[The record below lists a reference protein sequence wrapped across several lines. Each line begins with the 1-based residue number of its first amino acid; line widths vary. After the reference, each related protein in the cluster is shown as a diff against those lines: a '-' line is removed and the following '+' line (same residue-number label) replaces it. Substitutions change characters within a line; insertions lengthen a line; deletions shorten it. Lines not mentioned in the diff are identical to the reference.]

1 MFGVLGVIALV
12 LAVLEVRR
20 NRREGP
26 APAAGSLLLGG
37 VAWVSALVLEL
48 LFRGIAHSAV
58 GQKLPQEF
66 LLGAQSTLLA
76 AAAMPL
82 WVALTR
88 LFLYRVRPG
97 ELGWMAPF
105 VILSLAVR
113 TLQPSLPV
121 GLAELIAVP
130 ALTRLRWRR
139 EVSASVRAFAG
150 LFGLLFLL
158 LNVTPARV
166 GEGADVAPSLAA
178 GLHRFYDWVRIVSWT
193 YMFLALPRLLWGVE
207 LPIRSVRRRLLVSHL
222 LAGLVPVVLVVFFWG
237 LSTYLSVSG
246 ERARLAAR
254 FLTGS
259 AEEIGATL
267 VAAVGA
273 PGTSRDAVENWAR
286 LSSSVRP
293 GLRAWCDGACPPEK
307 DAAGT
312 PVSAD
317 APRRSDP
324 VLVRVFG
331 DSIPGES
338 MLAAW
343 GQGCRSTGIVLLE
356 GRTYVGAAAFR
367 PGVEAGPAV
376 VVLVPVG
383 DYLGPSFQ
391 DMFSARAHVETGFV
405 VRPEGGLPIGPALPS
420 PTEGQAGSE
429 FARSGEASPGAA
441 LLPAVEWSSGGWR
454 NRQVLVW
461 VRVGFMQAVRGLTQ
475 NLRENPFNVFPLLF
489 LAVVAGLFVLVEVLT
504 AGMVVSMG
512 RSILR
517 ALSALRQ
524 GTARLRSG
532 NFRYR
537 IPVEADDELWD
548 VAHSFNDMAGDL
560 DKARGLEIENER
572 IEGELELAR
581 QIQDRLLPVDLPTL
595 PRCELAGRS
604 LPARQVG
611 GDYFDAVPL
620 GADRVA
626 LVIADV
632 SGKGVPAALLMSS
645 FRASLLSADID
656 RDGPALTL
664 ARVNAFLHNSVEPGR
679 FVTAFLGVLHITTG
693 RLVYSNAGHNPPM
706 LLRRG
711 AEDPHLLRQGG
722 LVLGLFGTT
731 VYQQAETVMLP
742 GDLLALYTDGVSEAM
757 DEDERFYG
765 EERFVDLLRRNRTEP
780 CHEIL
785 REVLGEVRAF
795 SGGAGQTDDVTVLI
809 VRRR

>member
-1 MFGVLGVIALV
+1 MTFYLLGVVALA

-48 LFRGIAHSAV
+48 LFRGIAHAAL
-58 GQKLPQEF
+58 GQRLPAGF
-66 LLGAQSTLLA
+66 LLGAQGTLLA
-76 AAAMPL
+76 AAAIPL

-88 LFLYRVRPG
+88 LFLYRVRPR

-105 VILSLAVR
+105 VVLSFVVR
-113 TLQPSLPV
+113 GLVPTLPG
-121 GLAELIAVP
+121 GLAELIALP
-130 ALTRLRWRR
+130 ALARLRWRR
-139 EVSASVRAFAG
+139 EVSASVRGLAG

-158 LNVTPARV
+158 LLLYLTPARV
-166 GEGADVAPSLAA
+166 AVGADASSSPAA
-178 GLHRFYDWVRIVSWT
+178 GLHRFYDWVRVVSWT

-222 LAGLVPVVLVVFFWG
+222 LAGLVPLVLVVLFWG

-246 ERARLAAR
+246 ERARLSAG

-259 AEEIGATL
+259 ADDIGTTL
-267 VAAVGA
+267 VGAVDA
-273 PGTSRDAVENWAR
+273 PGTSREAVESWAR
-286 LSSSVRP
+286 LSSSVWP
-293 GLRAWCDGACPPEK
+293 GLRAWCGSACPPAAG
-307 DAAGT
+307 AAGT
-312 PVSAD
+312 PR
-317 APRRSDP
+317 PSDL

-331 DSIPGES
+331 DTIPGEPA
-338 MLAAW
+338 LVAW
-343 GQGCRSTGIVLLE
+343 GRGCRSTGIVLLG

-367 PGVEAGPAV
+367 HGAETGPAA
-376 VVLVPVG
+376 VVLVPVQ
-383 DYLGPSFQ
+383 DLLGASFQ
-391 DMFSARAHVETGFV
+391 RVFDARAHLETGFV
-405 VRPEGGLPIGPALPS
+405 VPSEGWPPIGPTQS
-420 PTEGQAGSE
+420 VPTEEEADSE
-429 FARSGEASPGAA
+429 FARSGEISPGVA
-441 LLPAVEWSSGGWR
+441 LLPAVEWSNGGWR
-454 NRQVLVW
+454 DRQVLLG
-461 VRVGFMQAVRGLTQ
+461 VRVGFLQAVRGLTR
-475 NLRENPFNVFPLLF
+475 NLGENRFNVVPLIF
-489 LAVVAGLFVLVEVLT
+489 LAVVAGLFVLVEILT
-504 AGMVVSMG
+504 VGMVVSMG
-512 RSILR
+512 RSVLR

-560 DKARGLEIENER
+560 DKARDLEIESER

-581 QIQDRLLPVDLPTL
+581 QIQDRLLPVELPTIS
-595 PRCELAGRS
+595 RCELAGRS

-611 GDYFDAVPL
+611 GDYFDALHL
-620 GADRVA
+620 GGDRVA

-645 FRASLLSADID
+645 FRASLLSADIE
-656 RDGPALTL
+656 RDGPAMTL

-679 FVTAFLGVLHITTG
+679 FVTAFLAVLHIATG

-742 GDLLALYTDGVSEAM
+742 GDLLTLYTDGVSEAM

-765 EERFVDLLRRNRTEP
+765 EERFLDLLRRNRTEP

-785 REVLGEVRAF
+785 REVLEEVRTF
-795 SGGAGQTDDVTVLI
+795 SGGAGQTDDVTVLM

>member
-1 MFGVLGVIALV
+1 MFYLLGVVALA
-12 LAVLEVRR
+12 LAVIEVRR

-37 VAWVSALVLEL
+37 VAWVSALVLEFF
-48 LFRGIAHSAV
+48 FRGIAHSAL
-58 GQKLPQEF
+58 GQRLPAGF
-66 LLGAQSTLLA
+66 LLGAQSALLA
-76 AAAMPL
+76 ASAMPL

-88 LFLYRVRPG
+88 LFLYRVRPR

-105 VILSLAVR
+105 VVVSLVVR
-113 TLQPSLPV
+113 GLVPTLPV

-130 ALTRLRWRR
+130 ALARLRWRR
-139 EVSASVRAFAG
+139 EVSASVRGLTG

-158 LNVTPARV
+158 LNLNLTPTPVAV
-166 GEGADVAPSLAA
+166 GADAASSLAA
-178 GLHRFYDWVRIVSWT
+178 GLHRFYDWVRVVSWT

-222 LAGLVPVVLVVFFWG
+222 LAGLVPLVLVVLFWG

-246 ERARLAAR
+246 ERARLSAR
-254 FLTGS
+254 FLSGS
-259 AEEIGATL
+259 ADDIGTTL
-267 VAAVGA
+267 VGAVSA
-273 PGTSRDAVENWAR
+273 PGTSREAVETWAR
-286 LSSSVRP
+286 LSSSVWP
-293 GLRAWCDGACPPEK
+293 GLRAWCGGTCPPAVG
-307 DAAGT
+307 AAG
-312 PVSAD
+312 
-317 APRRSDP
+317 APRPSDLA
-324 VLVRVFG
+324 LVRVFG
-331 DSIPGES
+331 DTIPGEPAL
-338 MLAAW
+338 MAW
-343 GQGCRSTGIVLLE
+343 GRGCRSAGVVLLG

-367 PGVEAGPAV
+367 RGAETAPAA
-376 VVLVPVG
+376 VVLVPVQ
-383 DYLGPSFQ
+383 DLLGASFQ
-391 DMFSARAHVETGFV
+391 DMFDVRAHIETGSV
-405 VRPEGGLPIGPALPS
+405 VGSEDRS
-420 PTEGQAGSE
+420 PNEPTQSSTTEEEVDSE
-429 FARSGEASPGAA
+429 FAGSGETSRGAA
-441 LLPAVEWSSGGWR
+441 LLPAVEWSGGGWCD
-454 NRQVLVW
+454 RQVLLG
-461 VRVGFMQAVRGLTQ
+461 VRVGFVQALRGLTR
-475 NLRENPFNVFPLLF
+475 NLGENTFNVVSLVF

-504 AGMVVSMG
+504 VGMVVSMS
-512 RSILR
+512 RSVLR

-560 DKARGLEIENER
+560 DKARDLEIENER

-581 QIQDRLLPVDLPTL
+581 QIQDRLLPVELPTI

-611 GDYFDAVPL
+611 GDYFDAL
-620 GADRVA
+620 HLSGDRVA

-656 RDGPALTL
+656 REGPALTL

-679 FVTAFLGVLHITTG
+679 FVTAFLAVLHTATG

-711 AEDPHLLRQGG
+711 AEDPHLLRHGG

-765 EERFVDLLRRNRTEP
+765 EERFLDLLRRNRTEP
-780 CHEIL
+780 CREIL
-785 REVLGEVRAF
+785 RETLEEVRTF
-795 SGGAGQTDDVTVLI
+795 SGGAGQTDDVTVLV